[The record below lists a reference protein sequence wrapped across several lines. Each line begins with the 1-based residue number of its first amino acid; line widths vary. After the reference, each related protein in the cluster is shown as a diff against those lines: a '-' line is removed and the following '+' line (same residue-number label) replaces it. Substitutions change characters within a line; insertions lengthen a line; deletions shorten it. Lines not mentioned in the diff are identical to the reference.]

1 MSDRNAHYVAPVDET
16 QPGAVDQ
23 VKLSARKSN
32 MWLDAWRDLRKRPLF
47 YVALTLSMIF
57 LVMAIFP
64 SWFTDADPYFAQ
76 LSDSNGPA
84 EPGHPLGFNRQG
96 YDVWSH
102 IVYGAR
108 TSLTVGLLTVL
119 ITGVI
124 GVPMGAIAGYY
135 GGWVDSLLSRIGDI
149 FFSIPYFLAAV
160 VVMSVLSEYRN
171 PLVISFAI
179 GGFAWA
185 SLARIVRAEVLRNKN
200 LEYVMASEA
209 VGRSRGSTLLKH
221 VLPNSM
227 GPVIVALTLSLGAAI
242 TAEATLSVLGI
253 GLSGYISWGNDIA
266 QAQQTLRT
274 DPAVLFWPSLALT
287 LTVLAFT
294 FLGELIRDALDPKA
308 RARR

>member
-23 VKLSARKSN
+23 VRLSSRKSN
-32 MWLDAWRDLRKRPLF
+32 MWIDAWRDLRRRPLF
-47 YVALTLSMIF
+47 YVALALSLVF
-57 LVMAIFP
+57 LAMALFP
-64 SWFTDADPYFAQ
+64 SLFTSADPNFAQ

-135 GGWVDSLLSRIGDI
+135 GGWVDSLLSRVGDI

-160 VVMSVLSEYRN
+160 VVMSVLSDYRN
-171 PLVISFAI
+171 PLVIAFAI

-209 VGRSRGSTLLKH
+209 VGRSRGSTLLRH

-253 GLSGYISWGNDIA
+253 GLSGYVSWGNDIA

-274 DPAVLFWPSLALT
+274 NPSVLFWPSLALT

-294 FLGELIRDALDPKA
+294 FLGEAHP
-308 RARR
+308 

>member
-23 VKLSARKSN
+23 VNLSARKSN
-32 MWLDAWRDLRKRPLF
+32 MWIDAWRDLRKRPLF
-47 YVALTLSMIF
+47 YVALVISAIILI
-57 LVMAIFP
+57 MALFP
-64 SWFTDADPYFAQ
+64 SWFTDADPGRGD
-76 LSDSNGPA
+76 LSLSNAPA
-84 EPGHPLGFNRQG
+84 EPGHPLGYTLQG
-96 YDVWSH
+96 YDIWAR
-102 IVYGAR
+102 IVYGAE

-160 VVMSVLSEYRN
+160 VVMSVLSDYRN

-242 TAEATLSVLGI
+242 TAEATLSLLGI
-253 GLSGYISWGNDIA
+253 GLNGYYSWGNDIA
-266 QAQQTLRT
+266 QAQTVLRT
-274 DPAVLFWPSLALT
+274 NPGALFWPSLALT